1 MIQLSFRE
9 IGTGEYAGGCCIK
22 RIEHK
27 GDFAELWDAC
37 KDQTVG
43 NWLAEEDGFYINVSM
58 SGYGFTEKL
67 NAKTLPEACKQFNH
81 IIATI
86 TA

>member
-9 IGTGEYAGGCCIK
+9 IGTSEYASGCCIK
-22 RIEHK
+22 RFEHK
-27 GDFAELWDAC
+27 GDFAELWYAY
-37 KDQTVG
+37 KDQTVE
-43 NWLAEEDGFYINVSM
+43 NWLAEEDGFYINVVM
-58 SGYGFTEKL
+58 SDYGFTEKVD
-67 NAKTLPEACKQFNH
+67 AITLPEACKQFNH

>member
-22 RIEHK
+22 RFKHN
-27 GDFAELWDAC
+27 GDFAELWYAC

-43 NWLAEEDGFYINVSM
+43 NWLAGEDDCYINVVM
-58 SGYGFTEKL
+58 SGYRFTEKL

-81 IIATI
+81 IKATI

>member
-9 IGTGEYAGGCCIK
+9 IGTGEYASGCCIK
-22 RIEHK
+22 RFEHK
-27 GDFAELWDAC
+27 DDFAELWNAC
-37 KDQTVG
+37 KNQTVG
-43 NWLAEEDGFYINVSM
+43 NWLAEEDGFYINVVM
-58 SGYGFTEKL
+58 SGYIFVEKL